1 MHTPWTL
8 LGAVDRFVR
17 LHFFGFTALLVLLG
31 AASVMPDPPPG
42 RLFLLLV
49 VGLCFHDFAYVFN
62 DVIDLPVDRTHPDR
76 RLDYLV
82 RGVITPR
89 QALAFSFLQIPLAMG
104 LAVWAG
110 AGADALM
117 CLAAGF
123 VLMTVYD
130 LWGKKCP
137 IPPLT
142 DLAQGL
148 AWGSLAFLAALTL
161 ATEVNLLTW
170 VAALHG
176 AMFIFLINGVHGG
189 LRDLDN
195 DLARGRSTTASYFG
209 ARPFRERA
217 PLPRSLRWFAMSIQ
231 LGLSATH
238 FLPILTGDL
247 VLTPFGS
254 WALMVVL
261 LGLEGVCIHFML
273 RVFEIHDPR
282 WGQNF
287 RVHLGLLQIPPMV
300 LFSAHMSLWAT
311 LLVFLTMAW
320 ALLFLP
326 VTREVAARTLARL
339 LRMARRVHHG

>member
-1 MHTPWTL
+1 MHTLWML

-17 LHFFGFTALLVLLG
+17 LHFFGFTALLTLLG
-31 AASVMPDPPPG
+31 AASVRPNPPLDG
-42 RLFLLLV
+42 LLLLV
-49 VGLCFHDFAYVFN
+49 VVALCFHDFAYVFN

-76 RLDYLV
+76 QRDYLV

-89 QALAFSFLQIPLAMG
+89 QALFFSFVQIPLAMG
-104 LAVWAG
+104 VAWWAG
-110 AGADALM
+110 AGADALV

-142 DLAQGL
+142 DLAQGM
-148 AWGSLAFLAALTL
+148 AWGSLAFVAALTL
-161 ATEVNLLTW
+161 TGEVNMLTW

-195 DLARGRSTTASYFG
+195 DLARGRTTTASYFG

-231 LGLSATH
+231 LGLSVAH

-247 VLTPFGS
+247 
-254 WALMVVL
+254 ALEPLGLGLLIVVL

-273 RVFEIHDPR
+273 RVFDVHAPR
-282 WGQNF
+282 WGQDF
-287 RVHLGLLQIPPMV
+287 RVHLGLLQVPPMV
-300 LFSAHMSLWAT
+300 LFSAHMSLWLT

-320 ALLFLP
+320 ALLLLP
-326 VTREVAARTLARL
+326 VTREVFARALAHL
-339 LRMARRVHHG
+339 LGMARRVRRG

>member
-1 MHTPWTL
+1 MHTPWTR

-17 LHFFGFTALLVLLG
+17 LHFFGFTALLLLLG
-31 AASVMPDPPPG
+31 AASVTPDPPLG
-42 RLFLLLV
+42 RLILLLG

-76 RLDYLV
+76 QLDYLV

-89 QALAFSFLQIPLAMG
+89 QALVFCFLHIPLGMG
-104 LAVWAG
+104 LALWAG
-110 AGADALM
+110 AGADALI
-117 CLAAGF
+117 CLALGF

-142 DLAQGL
+142 DLAQGI
-148 AWGSLAFLAALTL
+148 AWGSLAVFAALTL
-161 ATEVNLLTW
+161 AAHVNALTW

-195 DLARGRSTTASYFG
+195 DLARGRSTTASYLG
-209 ARPFRERA
+209 ARPVREQV
-217 PLPRSLRWFAMSIQ
+217 PLSRSLRWFAMSIQ
-231 LGLSATH
+231 LGLSVVH
-238 FLPILTGDL
+238 LSPILTGDL
-247 VLTPFGS
+247 VLTPFAL
-254 WALMVVL
+254 WALTVAL
-261 LGLEGVCIHFML
+261 LVLEGMCIHFML
-273 RVFEIHDPR
+273 RVFAVHDPR
-282 WGQNF
+282 WGQDF
-287 RVHLGLLQIPPMV
+287 RVHLGLLQVPPML
-300 LFSAHMSLWAT
+300 LFSAHMSAWLT

-326 VTREVAARTLARL
+326 VTREVVARTLARL
-339 LRMARRVHHG
+339 PGMARRMHHG